1 MYAVVEYN
9 NYRKEQYFE
18 VKYVTNDLEYA
29 KKMAFN
35 NAKNDIPKD
44 ESTYRLTTNIEEIH
58 LRPLNESII
67 NYTIVEVIEYKIGFK
82 IVMTFSNVYSVIK
95 LPEYP
100 KIEVLDNIDEKII
113 CNNFYSYYDTDDT
126 DDTDE

>member
-29 KKMAFN
+29 KKMVFN

-126 DDTDE
+126 DE